1 MENIKKYVYNTVVIV
16 LIAVG
21 AIVVILNFS
30 HFGNVEF
37 TDNARVRQYIT
48 PQNTRVQG
56 FIKEVRF
63 EEFQKV
69 KKGDTL
75 VVIED
80 AEFRLRLAQAEADLA
95 RVEESSKATGTSIA
109 TTDAGIRV
117 TNAGIEEARVNLE
130 NAKREDARFEV
141 LLKKDAVTQ
150 QQYDNVHTA
159 YLSAKARYEQVAH
172 SRATQ
177 TSVKTEQSHHL
188 SASICSLRLAQA
200 AVELA
205 RLNLSYCYIIATCD
219 GVVGTK
225 DIEEGMLVQPGQTMV
240 NIVSSNSKWVEA
252 NYKESQ
258 LPDIHEGSEVEIT
271 ADAVP
276 GIVYKGCVER
286 ISKATGSAFSLVPID
301 NATGNFV
308 KVEQRVT
315 VRIKL
320 DGNKPED
327 LAKLHAGYNVECRVK
342 VKKVKTCFHYHL
354 HHHLLRASAFRCLC
368 SAVGCL
374 KPFARG
380 YM

>member
-1 MENIKKYVYNTVVIV
+1 MENIKKYVYNTVVIA

-37 TDNARVRQYIT
+37 TDNARVRQHIT

-95 RVEESSKATGTSIA
+95 RMEESSKATGTSIA

-130 NAKREDARFEV
+130 NAKREDKRFEA
-141 LLKKDAVTQ
+141 LLKNDAVTQ

-177 TSVKTEQSHHL
+177 TSVKTEQGHHL
-188 SASICSLRLAQA
+188 SASICSLRLAKA

-276 GIVYKGCVER
+276 GIVYKGRVER

-315 VRIKL
+315 VRISL

-342 VKKVKTCFHYHL
+342 VKK
-354 HHHLLRASAFRCLC
+354 
-368 SAVGCL
+368 
-374 KPFARG
+374 
-380 YM
+380 

>member
-21 AIVVILNFS
+21 AIVVILNFF

-109 TTDAGIRV
+109 TTDAGI
-117 TNAGIEEARVNLE
+117 EEARVNLE

-188 SASICSLRLAQA
+188 SASICSLRLAQT

-276 GIVYKGCVER
+276 GIVYKGRVER

-320 DGNKPED
+320 DGNRQED

-342 VKKVKTCFHYHL
+342 VKK
-354 HHHLLRASAFRCLC
+354 
-368 SAVGCL
+368 
-374 KPFARG
+374 
-380 YM
+380 

>member
-37 TDNARVRQYIT
+37 TDNARVRQHIT

-95 RVEESSKATGTSIA
+95 RMEESSKATGTSIA

-130 NAKREDARFEV
+130 NAKREDKRFEA
-141 LLKKDAVTQ
+141 LLKNDAVTQ

-177 TSVKTEQSHHL
+177 TSVKTEQGHHL
-188 SASICSLRLAQA
+188 SASICSLRLAKA

-240 NIVSSNSKWVEA
+240 NIVSSNCKWVEA

-342 VKKVKTCFHYHL
+342 VKE
-354 HHHLLRASAFRCLC
+354 
-368 SAVGCL
+368 
-374 KPFARG
+374 
-380 YM
+380 

>member
-37 TDNARVRQYIT
+37 TDNARVRQHIT

-80 AEFRLRLAQAEADLA
+80 TEFRLRLAQAEADLA
-95 RVEESSKATGTSIA
+95 RMEESSKATGTSIA

-130 NAKREDARFEV
+130 NAKREDKRFEA
-141 LLKKDAVTQ
+141 LLKNDAVTQ

-177 TSVKTEQSHHL
+177 TSVKTEQGHHL
-188 SASICSLRLAQA
+188 SASICSLRLAKA

-240 NIVSSNSKWVEA
+240 TIVSSNSKWVEA

-258 LPDIHEGSEVEIT
+258 LPDIHESSEVEIT

-276 GIVYKGCVER
+276 DIVYKGCVER

-342 VKKVKTCFHYHL
+342 VKK
-354 HHHLLRASAFRCLC
+354 
-368 SAVGCL
+368 
-374 KPFARG
+374 
-380 YM
+380 

>member
-37 TDNARVRQYIT
+37 TDNARVRQHIT

-80 AEFRLRLAQAEADLA
+80 TEFRLRLAQAEADLA
-95 RVEESSKATGTSIA
+95 RMEESSKATGTSIA

-130 NAKREDARFEV
+130 NAKREDARFEA
-141 LLKKDAVTQ
+141 LLKNDAVTQ

-188 SASICSLRLAQA
+188 SASICSLRLAKA

-276 GIVYKGCVER
+276 GIVYKGRVER

-342 VKKVKTCFHYHL
+342 VKK
-354 HHHLLRASAFRCLC
+354 
-368 SAVGCL
+368 
-374 KPFARG
+374 
-380 YM
+380 